1 MLTSFPLLSSHSLIL
16 PTTSLPHKL
25 MTASYFLFL
34 HNSTYIGT
42 HSHIIAHIT
51 KTILGLFCLYVL
63 MLMVNQEGHS
73 PHPNFSNP
81 Y

>member
-42 HSHIIAHIT
+42 HTQSHNCSHNKNHT
-51 KTILGLFCLYVL
+51 GSILFICTYV
-63 MLMVNQEGHS
+63 NG
-73 PHPNFSNP
+73 
-81 Y
+81 